1 MPLWSVRTLLIWLA
15 LACLLPGVI
24 GAVVLSVHQYQ
35 VGRDQLQR
43 ITIQT
48 ARALVQTVDAQL
60 VKAQVVAQALS
71 TSSLL
76 ATQNFAGFHRRALE
90 LLQQADIGSNI
101 VLSDESGQQ
110 IINTL
115 LAFGEP
121 LPHHGNPE
129 QLRRVFDTG
138 QPVVSDVFL
147 GGVTSNAKITVD
159 VPVWSKGKVVY
170 VLSIGLLPQ
179 QLGNILRDQHLPP
192 DWGVGIFD
200 RTGTIAARTR
210 APEQFVGQKG
220 SAEFVRRMLAAPEG
234 ALEIVTQEGIPV
246 LVFYSRSPLT
256 NWSVAIGISRPS
268 QEAQLMRAVAILGL
282 GIAIL
287 FGVGIGLAWYM
298 GGRIA
303 RSVNALTAPAIALEA
318 GQAVVVSQVH
328 FREAHEVAQA
338 MARTARLLKERRRAL
353 HESLAT
359 LQERETELAKAQHI
373 AQLGSWHWD
382 ARTDAVE
389 GSEELHRLF
398 GREVI
403 PPFAEQME
411 TIYPRAAWQQ
421 LNAAVQEAVQ
431 TGIGYDLELPALR
444 ADGTPVWINT
454 RGEAVRNASGEVVG
468 LHGTAQDITERKQAE
483 SAQRLAALLFANIQD
498 GAVVTDATGTILAIN
513 PAFTAINGYTEA
525 EVLGQNMRRL
535 QSGRHD
541 AAFYQQMWHTILT
554 TGRWQGEI
562 WNRRNNG
569 EIYLERLSINTVY
582 DKGGE
587 VVNYVG
593 TSSDLTGLKHADQME
608 YQAHHD
614 VLTGLPNRLLLMSL
628 LEHALEVSRRHHSQ
642 VAVLY
647 FDLDHFK
654 AVNDTLGHPAGDELL
669 QKVALRLVA
678 HVRDMDTLARLGG
691 DEFVA
696 VLEDVEGPESAAKVA
711 GEFVRLLNQP
721 FVMAAG
727 QQACIG
733 GSVGIAMFPK
743 DGDSAEILLEHAD
756 AALYRAK
763 AAGRNTYRFHS
774 G

>member
-1 MPLWSVRTLLIWLA
+1 MALWSVRTLLIWLA

-35 VGRDQLQR
+35 DGREQLQKN
-43 ITIQT
+43 TIQT

-60 VKAQVVAQALS
+60 IKAQVVAQALS
-71 TSSLL
+71 TSSYL
-76 ATQNFAGFHRRALE
+76 ATQDFAGFYRRALE
-90 LLQQADIGSNI
+90 LLQQADIGSNV
-101 VLSDESGQQ
+101 VLSNESGQQ
-110 IINTL
+110 IVNTM
-115 LAFGEP
+115 LAFGAP
-121 LPHHGNPE
+121 LPRHGNPE

-138 QPVVSDVFL
+138 QPVVSGVFS
-147 GGVTSNAKITVD
+147 GGVTGSPKITVD
-159 VPVWSKGKVVY
+159 VPVLSHGKVVY
-170 VLSIGLLPQ
+170 VLSLGLLPQ
-179 QLGNILRDQHLPP
+179 QLGNILRSQRLPP
-192 DWGVGIFD
+192 DWVAGVLDPTGIL
-200 RTGTIAARTR
+200 AARTHDS
-210 APEQFVGQKG
+210 EQFVGQKG
-220 SAEFVRRMLAAPEG
+220 APELVRRMLAVPEG
-234 ALEIVTQEGIPV
+234 ALEIVTQEGIPA
-246 LVFYSRSPLT
+246 LTFYSRSSVT
-256 NWSVAIGISRPS
+256 NWSVAIGIPRQSL
-268 QEAQLMRAVAILGL
+268 EAELMRTVALLAL

-287 FGVGIGLAWYM
+287 FGVGLGLAWYM

-318 GQAVVVSQVH
+318 GEAVIVSGVH
-328 FREAHEVAQA
+328 FREADDVARA
-338 MARTARLLKERRRAL
+338 MARTAHLLKGRTRAL

-359 LQERETELAKAQHI
+359 LQERETELAKAQRI

-389 GSEELHRLF
+389 GSAELHRLF

-403 PPFAEQME
+403 PPFAQQVE

-421 LNAAVQEAVQ
+421 LNTAFLEAVR
-431 TGIGYDLELPALR
+431 TGIGYDLELPALHG
-444 ADGTPVWINT
+444 DGTPIWINA

-468 LHGTAQDITERKQAE
+468 LHGTVQDITDRKQAE

-498 GAVVTDATGTILAIN
+498 GAVVTDPSGTILAIN
-513 PAFTAINGYTEA
+513 PAFTAINGYSEA
-525 EVLGQNMRRL
+525 DIFGQNMRLL

-541 AAFYQQMWHTILT
+541 AAFYQEMWHAILD
-554 TGRWQGEI
+554 TGGWQGEI
-562 WNRRNNG
+562 WNRRKNG
-569 EIYLERLSINTVY
+569 KIIPEWLSIKAVY
-582 DKGGE
+582 DKSGA

-593 TSSDLTGLKHADQME
+593 TYTDLTGLKHADQME

-614 VLTGLPNRLLLMSL
+614 ALTGLPNRLLLMSL
-628 LEHALEVSRRHHSQ
+628 LEHALEVSRRHNSQ

-696 VLEDVEGPESAAKVA
+696 VLEDVKGPESAAKVA
-711 GEFVRLLNQP
+711 REFVRLLNQP
-721 FVMAAG
+721 FVVAAG
-727 QQACIG
+727 QEARIG
-733 GSVGIAMFPK
+733 ASVGIAMFPT
-743 DGDSAEILLEHAD
+743 DGDSTEILLQHAD